1 MFVDIY
7 NNFSDDN
14 KPPVLSEAP
23 PPTTQFVEKTEDID
37 RSTLYSFDGPFQLL
51 QADVAYTSFL
61 ATSAGDPK
69 FCLLFV
75 DLFTSKTYTCPIK
88 NKNLLA
94 KKMEILY
101 NDIQNLK
108 KGKIRLQT
116 DQEFKQRKIY
126 ELNKRFDVEMFST
139 NIRGGK
145 AFAAKQNIREF

>member
-69 FCLLFV
+69 FCLLVV

-94 KKMEILY
+94 KKWRYCIMIYKIKKNVKLGY
-101 NDIQNLK
+101 RLTKNLSK
-108 KGKIRLQT
+108 EK
-116 DQEFKQRKIY
+116 FM
-126 ELNKRFDVEMFST
+126 N
-139 NIRGGK
+139 
-145 AFAAKQNIREF
+145 

>member
-1 MFVDIY
+1 MYKKDKVFVDIY

-14 KPPVLSEAP
+14 KPPVLSEA
-23 PPTTQFVEKTEDID
+23 
-37 RSTLYSFDGPFQLL
+37 PFQLL

-75 DLFTSKTYTCPIK
+75 DLFTSKTYTYPIK

-101 NDIQNLK
+101 NDIQN
-108 KGKIRLQT
+108 
-116 DQEFKQRKIY
+116 
-126 ELNKRFDVEMFST
+126 
-139 NIRGGK
+139 
-145 AFAAKQNIREF
+145 

>member
-1 MFVDIY
+1 MQQIETKKLVKKAKNQLYKKDKVFVDIY

-14 KPPVLSEAP
+14 KPPVLSAAP

-75 DLFTSKTYTCPIK
+75 DLFTSKTYTYPIK

-101 NDIQNLK
+101 NDIQN
-108 KGKIRLQT
+108 
-116 DQEFKQRKIY
+116 
-126 ELNKRFDVEMFST
+126 
-139 NIRGGK
+139 
-145 AFAAKQNIREF
+145 

>member
-1 MFVDIY
+1 MYKKDKVFVDIY

-69 FCLLFV
+69 FVFSLLIY
-75 DLFTSKTYTCPIK
+75 LRLKLTLIQSKI
-88 NKNLLA
+88 
-94 KKMEILY
+94 
-101 NDIQNLK
+101 
-108 KGKIRLQT
+108 
-116 DQEFKQRKIY
+116 KIY
-126 ELNKRFDVEMFST
+126 
-139 NIRGGK
+139 
-145 AFAAKQNIREF
+145 